1 MKFHKEKDS
10 IVRSMFNFAHG
21 IPYVSIKSIKKA
33 RKKNAYVIMEGD
45 WGGQIYL
52 TCPLKYIKC
61 NEKKLKEI
69 LQYLDNICWCCSE
82 GVNFYYEIIKDRKG
96 IAGGMGGGAII
107 DGLWLHPNIEE
118 KNLRKEIE
126 EMLFTE

>member
-1 MKFHKEKDS
+1 MKKKNS
-10 IVRSMFNFAHG
+10 IMRSMFNISHG
-21 IPYVSIKSIKKA
+21 IPYISIRSIKKA
-33 RKKNAYVIMEGD
+33 RKKNAYIIMEGD
-45 WGGQIYL
+45 DGGQIYL

-69 LQYLDNICWCCSE
+69 LQYLDNICWGCNE
-82 GVNFYYEIIKDRKG
+82 GEGANFYYEIINNRKG

-126 EMLFTE
+126 EMLKKE